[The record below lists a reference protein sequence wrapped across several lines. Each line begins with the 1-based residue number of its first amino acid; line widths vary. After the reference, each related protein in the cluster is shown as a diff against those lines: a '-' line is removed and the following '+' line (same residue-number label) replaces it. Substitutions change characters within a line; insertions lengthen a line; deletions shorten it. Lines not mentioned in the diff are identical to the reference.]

1 MVGSPSALG
10 SGGTVDEVDAGWAV
24 ESRAVVTLMESRA
37 ESATEVAMREETQGC
52 AASLGRGRGKGRG

>member
-24 ESRAVVTLMESRA
+24 ESRA